1 MLTSDADADDAC
13 TGTCTRVCISK
24 KFLTRKSSGGH
35 QARKRKKG
43 RKKRVCIHFKKI
55 ERTCI

>member
-1 MLTSDADADDAC
+1 MSMGRGGSRDGNL
-13 TGTCTRVCISK
+13 

-43 RKKRVCIHFKKI
+43 RKKRDGNPYPNKDP
-55 ERTCI
+55 